1 MTQPSPAQNCCSV
14 RISPWKDRA
23 GLSAVSLVMTVLG
36 SGARARPHDVSS
48 RLPGTKPHWCPDAH
62 RRKQSGGMS
71 PLERRRDDPGRRGAG
86 PVRTTIIAT
95 NQPFRFRSMVA
106 ASGIALSPFRLAVET
121 AARCLSEASRSA
133 PRLRLVHDADEKAAA

>member
-1 MTQPSPAQNCCSV
+1 
-14 RISPWKDRA
+14 
-23 GLSAVSLVMTVLG
+23 
-36 SGARARPHDVSS
+36 
-48 RLPGTKPHWCPDAH
+48 
-62 RRKQSGGMS
+62 MS
-71 PLERRRDDPGRRGAG
+71 PLDEGGRPSTDEEQE

-106 ASGIALSPFRLAVET
+106 ASGIALSPFRPAVET